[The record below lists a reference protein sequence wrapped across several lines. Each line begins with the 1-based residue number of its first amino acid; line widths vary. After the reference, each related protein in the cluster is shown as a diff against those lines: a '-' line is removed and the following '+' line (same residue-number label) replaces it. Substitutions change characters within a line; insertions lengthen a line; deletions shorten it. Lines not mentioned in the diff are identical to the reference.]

1 MAPLET
7 LAAPGVA
14 SWEPGTPVGRFTLLT
29 PLAQGGMA
37 EIWLARQSGL
47 KGFEK
52 LVVIKRM
59 MTSLERDPEYVDM
72 FLTEARLAAL
82 LSHNNVVQIYELG
95 DEAGSL
101 YIVMEYLDGEDLAV
115 VRRTGQK
122 HGLPL
127 LDHYTA
133 RLISMAAEGLQ
144 YAHTR
149 TGIDGKALGIV
160 HRDISPQNLICTFDG
175 GLKVVD
181 FGIAKLATHHTNSGK
196 LKGKLAYMSPEQARG
211 EQLDARSDVFSLG
224 IVLFEVATRTRM
236 LPKLNDLDLLTI
248 MASTDAL
255 PRPSERRPDLSPGLE
270 MIITKALARKRE
282 QRFQNARELHEA
294 LESWIRDTGK
304 HVSAGDLADYL
315 RTVFA
320 RRIHDRRQLIE
331 TAMTAELTPSS
342 AKHLSNMVARQA
354 STTGSSE
361 SHSSTRRRDGLRKR
375 APLIALV
382 GLSVLVLAIGG
393 AIVKRVSDS
402 REPDAGV
409 VEPARPV
416 VVVRQ
421 PPVVPPVLVVSS
433 VPPGAVLTVDGENR
447 GACPQTMEKL
457 GVGSHQISATLEG
470 YQPAVRTVEL
480 ARPGERV
487 MVELALLPVPV
498 PVADPPPTPV
508 ADAGVKTV
516 AVKPQPKKPPPPAP
530 TGKLTLKTT
539 PWSSVYLGKRKL
551 GDTPLLNVVLPA
563 GKHMLRLVSPE
574 SNLENSIEVEIKA
587 NETTVKKLKF

>member
-1 MAPLET
+1 MAPLEAPAT
-7 LAAPGVA
+7 PGVA

-59 MTSLERDPEYVDM
+59 VTSLERDPEYVDM
-72 FLTEARLAAL
+72 FLTEARLAAM
-82 LSHNNVVQIYELG
+82 LSHPNVVQIYELG
-95 DEAGSL
+95 EEAGSL
-101 YIVMEYLDGEDLAV
+101 YIVMEYLDGEDLAI

-133 RLISMAAEGLQ
+133 RLISMAAEGLH

-149 TGIDGKALGIV
+149 TGIDGKPLGIV
-160 HRDISPQNLICTFDG
+160 HRDISPQNLIATFDG

-224 IVLFEVATRTRM
+224 IVLFEVVTRTRL

-248 MASTDAL
+248 MAGNDPL

-270 MIITKALARKRE
+270 MIITKALTRKRE

-294 LESWIRDTGK
+294 LESWLRDTGK
-304 HVSAGDLADYL
+304 HASAGDLADYL

-354 STTGSSE
+354 ASTGSSE
-361 SHSSTRRRDGLRKR
+361 SHSSTRRRDGLKR
-375 APLIALV
+375 RGPVIALV
-382 GLSVLVLAIGG
+382 ALSVLVLGIGG
-393 AIVKRVSDS
+393 AIVKRISD
-402 REPDAGV
+402 REQPV
-409 VEPARPV
+409 VEPPRPV
-416 VVVRQ
+416 VVK
-421 PPVVPPVLVVSS
+421 PPPPAAPPVLVVDT
-433 VPPGAVLTVDGENR
+433 VPTGALLTVDGKER
-447 GACPQTMEKL
+447 GPAPQTLEQL
-457 GVGSHQISATLEG
+457 GVGPHQISATLEG
-470 YQPAVRTVEL
+470 YQPA
-480 ARPGERV
+480 ARAVLLERAGERV

-498 PVADPPPTPV
+498 PVPV
-508 ADAGVKTV
+508 VPDAVPDAGKPVVK
-516 AVKPQPKKPPPPAP
+516 AQVKRPPPPAP

-539 PWSSVYLGKRKL
+539 PWSTVYLGKKKL

-563 GKHMLRLVSPE
+563 GKHTLRMVNPE